1 MTIITK
7 KAFSL
12 IEVVVAT
19 SIITI
24 SVFWVYKL
32 ISENTK
38 IINNSWNLLRANS
51 LFPNIKECINY
62 INNDFTLIN
71 WYSWNIYFWDSLT
84 WCSLTSTWINNID
97 NIEYIINTSIVWT
110 WSNYTTWKINIK
122 SDNTIDLKQFYRQ
135 IK

>member
-1 MTIITK
+1 MKKIK

-62 INNDFTLIN
+62 INNDFSNNT
-71 WYSWNIYFWDSLT
+71 WNIYFGESYT
-84 WCSLTSTWINNID
+84 WCELGNNKSNIID
-97 NIEYIINTSIVWT
+97 NIEYTINANIVAT
-110 WSNYTTWKINIK
+110 WSNYTKWQIDIK
-122 SDNTIDLKQFYRQ
+122 SDYIKILSQFYRQ